1 MSTQSTHL
9 HSQDDLAQ
17 FRHVQRL
24 AYECAE
30 AIAAE
35 LKPGM
40 TERQAAHLQKVWL
53 LDHGVDD
60 WFHQPFAWFGDRTAF
75 RGLIGLKMLG
85 GFNPAFYPGNR
96 VLEEG
101 MPFILDNAPTL
112 KGYTADIG
120 FFGVIGE
127 NKLLDKLMD
136 DLLEYRQLIVQMARA
151 REPLARISQ
160 AVDALC
166 AKHGYEPRHK
176 AYPFETLAHRVEKL
190 KDDGKPKHL
199 NLANFGVRNVT
210 ELARDRIKGMREG
223 WSPIWNSGKQSDHP
237 PTPGLWAV
245 EPHLGFRDVGAKW
258 EELLVVTEDDAYWL
272 DDDVPHVRR
281 WMERGLIKA
290 ADLQPKQSKRA
301 KLKEVDVPAQAAA

>member
-1 MSTQSTHL
+1 MSNTTARL
-9 HSQDDLAQ
+9 HSQEDLAH
-17 FRHVQRL
+17 FRNVQRL

-30 AIAAE
+30 AVAAE

-40 TERQAAHLQKVWL
+40 TERQAAALQKTWL

-75 RGLIGLKMLG
+75 RGFIGLKHLG
-85 GFNPAFYPGNR
+85 GFNPAFYPGAR
-96 VLEEG
+96 RLEEG

-112 KGYTADIG
+112 QGYTADIG
-120 FFGVIGE
+120 FCGVLGE
-127 NKLLDKLMD
+127 NKILDKLMD
-136 DLLEYRQLIVQMARA
+136 DLLEYRQLILSMAKARA
-151 REPLARISQ
+151 PLASISQ

-190 KDDGKPKHL
+190 KDDGKKTHFS
-199 NLANFGVRNVT
+199 LANFGIRNVT
-210 ELARDRIKGMREG
+210 ELARGGLSGLKEG
-223 WSPIWNSGKQSDHP
+223 WSPIWNSSRLSNHA

-281 WMERGLIKA
+281 WAARGLWNA
-290 ADLQPKQSKRA
+290 ADIGAVTPGL
-301 KLKEVDVPAQAAA
+301 AQAA